1 MDFDNIIEY
10 INDNLKPF
18 KGGMWVETLMVPD
31 GKPLEYTG
39 FDIEDPRLETLIR
52 LPYAFVT
59 FGNVYITPKLL
70 VYESNGQVALT
81 LHLDIIFSIDEEKTL
96 SHDLLTKHVVKIT
109 YDGEGGKKQERF
121 QDLPKE
127 EREEIGEFIIDEI
140 KKYYKDSLKLPY
152 TKFSFVERHSW
163 LDLEKGNA
171 RLMDYFKNMLK
182 KSTRIVGLDNDLIGR
197 DYNLK
202 II

>member
-18 KGGMWVETLMVPD
+18 KGGMWVETMMAPD
-31 GKPLEYTG
+31 GKPIEYAG
-39 FDIEDPRLETLIR
+39 FDIEDPRPETLIK

-96 SHDLLTKHVVKIT
+96 SHALLTKDVVKIT
-109 YDGEGGKKQERF
+109 YDGEGGKKQEKF
-121 QDLPKE
+121 KDLPKE

-140 KKYYKDSLKLPY
+140 KKYYKDALKLPY
-152 TKFSFVERHSW
+152 TKFSFVERDSW
-163 LDLEKGNA
+163 LDFEKGNV
-171 RLMDYFKNMLK
+171 RLIDYFKNMLK
-182 KSTRIVGLDNDLIGR
+182 KSTRIVGFDNDLIFR

>member
-18 KGGMWVETLMVPD
+18 KGGMWVETMMVPD
-31 GKPLEYTG
+31 GKPIEYAG
-39 FDIEDPRLETLIR
+39 FDIEDPRPETLIK

-96 SHDLLTKHVVKIT
+96 SHALLTKDVVKIT
-109 YDGEGGKKQERF
+109 YDGEGGKKQEKF
-121 QDLPKE
+121 KDLPKE

-140 KKYYKDSLKLPY
+140 KKYYKDALKLPY
-152 TKFSFVERHSW
+152 TKFSFVERDSW
-163 LDLEKGNA
+163 LDFEKGNV

-182 KSTRIVGLDNDLIGR
+182 KSTRIVGFDNDLIFR